1 MRRIDVFNGDADGLC
16 SLRQIRLAEPAE
28 SQLVT
33 GTKRDIALLERVEA
47 GAGDS
52 VTVLDVSLE
61 RNREDLLRLLE
72 HGARVRYFD
81 HHFPGP
87 IPSHPALEAVIDP
100 SEGTCTSVLV
110 DRYLQG
116 RHRVWAVVGAFGDN
130 LEATALKLAAGL
142 ALGASELAALR
153 ELGRSLNYN
162 AYGESESDLLVP
174 PETLYRALSHY
185 DEPFGFISGSE
196 FPRRLEAARR
206 ADLEA
211 ALALRARW
219 SRDGASLHMLP
230 DAPWS
235 RRVHGTFANHLAS
248 LHPSRAQAVL
258 APVAGGSYVV
268 SVRVPAG
275 AAHSAD
281 EFCRQFP
288 TGGGRRIAGGIDRLP
303 SERLAEFQ
311 ARFAEA
317 FE

>member
-33 GTKRDIALLERVEA
+33 GTKRDIALLARVEA

-72 HGARVRYFD
+72 RGARVRYFD

-100 SEGTCTSVLV
+100 SEGTCTSALV

-130 LEATALKLAAGL
+130 LEATAFELAAGL
-142 ALGASELAALR
+142 KFGESELAALR

-185 DEPFGFISGSE
+185 DEPLSFISDSE
-196 FPRRLEAARR
+196 FPRRLEVARR
-206 ADLEA
+206 ADLDA
-211 ALALRARW
+211 ALALHPRW
-219 SRDGASLHMLP
+219 SRNGASLHILP

-235 RRVHGTFANHLAS
+235 RRVHGAFANHLAS
-248 LHPSRAQAVL
+248 VHPNRAQAVL
-258 APVAGGSYVV
+258 APVAGESYVV
-268 SVRVPAG
+268 SVRVPA
-275 AAHSAD
+275 AAARGAD

-288 TGGGRRIAGGIDRLP
+288 NGGGRRIAGGIDRLSP
-303 SERLAEFQ
+303 ERLAEFEE
-311 ARFAEA
+311 RFAEA
-317 FE
+317 FG